1 MPDARPSHPGDTLR
15 EDVLEPSG
23 RSHFELA
30 SALGVERGLLWAV
43 LLRRRPVDAE
53 LALRLER
60 HLGTPADVWLGLQ
73 AHHDIETTRRSHG
86 RLIDETVAPRR
97 A

>member
-1 MPDARPSHPGDTLR
+1 MPDARPNHPGDTLR

-23 RSHFELA
+23 RGPFELA
-30 SALGVERGLLWAV
+30 RALGVELGVLSDV
-43 LLRRRPVDAE
+43 LLRRRPLEAD

-60 HLGTPADVWLGLQ
+60 HLGTPAEIWLGLQ

-97 A
+97 R